1 MISCIKQGRFL
12 QILWSNYEINSK
24 YMSLRKVVI
33 MNAGSTW
40 VSQFINVALVI
51 TFLRIIPRSLGW
63 DSYGVW
69 ALLSTGLKYP
79 MILENAF
86 SLSINRFVAFYHND
100 REQLNRFVS
109 ASFLILFSISV
120 LTVISAIVLSFFVSD
135 IFTAITEEFAHDAQI
150 TCILVGVTLALKI
163 TEAAFNGTLMGFQYH
178 TRYNAVA
185 ALINVF
191 RMSLTITLLYFWR
204 SMIVVQLAFVISA
217 FISLA
222 AVIYVTKKSIP
233 GFSIEILK
241 IRLQTIKELFRYTSH
256 AAARSGSLIFMYST
270 LALLIGKVGTA
281 ENVSVYD
288 IASRIS
294 GFINSLLAG
303 AHNVFLPAVTNFFA
317 NSEHRKINNVIRKA
331 TNISSVITCAIMIM
345 LLMYAKP
352 VLVLLLGKM
361 FLPAM
366 IPVLWVTM
374 FAIVPRGFFGIWI
387 PSLAGMGHLR
397 EMTVMAI
404 LSASLAIVSEI
415 VLLKGY
421 VTVPMA
427 PAIAQMIALWTYM
440 GIWLPVYG
448 AYKCNMSLY
457 EYLKGGLFN
466 SLKASAVSIAILLI
480 LNKLVRTNGYYWI
493 LMFVISGLIVL
504 ACFTVISL
512 RNESRWMINVIKS
525 RLGYESKSFV

>member
-1 MISCIKQGRFL
+1 
-12 QILWSNYEINSK
+12 
-24 YMSLRKVVI
+24 MSLRKVVI

-40 VSQFINVALVI
+40 VSQLINVALVLV
-51 TFLRIIPRSLGW
+51 FLRIIPRNLGW

-86 SLSINRFVAFYHND
+86 SLSTNRFVAFYHND
-100 REQLNRFVS
+100 KEHLNQFVS
-109 ASFLILFSISV
+109 ASFLILFSLSI
-120 LTVISAIVLSFFVSD
+120 LTVAAAIVLSFFVSN
-135 IFTAITEEFAHDAQI
+135 IFTAITENFARDAQI

-178 TRYNAVA
+178 TRYFTITSIV
-185 ALINVF
+185 NVL
-191 RMSLTITLLYFWR
+191 RMVLTISMLHFWH
-204 SMIVVQLAFVISA
+204 SMIVVQLAFVIA
-217 FISLA
+217 AIVSLI

-233 GFSIEILK
+233 DLK
-241 IRLQTIKELFRYTSH
+241 IELLKIKWKTIKELFRYTSH

-317 NSEHRKINNVIRKA
+317 KGEHEKINSVIKKA

-345 LLMYAKP
+345 LLIYAKQIF
-352 VLVLLLGKM
+352 VLLLGNM

-366 IPVLWVTM
+366 VPVLWVTM
-374 FAIVPRGFFGIWI
+374 FSIIPRGFFGIWI

-397 EMTVMAI
+397 EMTIVSI
-404 LSASLAIVSEI
+404 FSATAAIVSEI
-415 VLLKGY
+415 ILLGGY
-421 VTVPMA
+421 VSVPVA

-440 GIWLPVYG
+440 GIWLPYYG
-448 AYKCNMSLY
+448 AHKCNMSLY
-457 EYLKGGLFN
+457 EYLKAGL
-466 SLKASAVSIAILLI
+466 SGSMKASAISIAIVLI
-480 LNKLVRTNGYYWI
+480 LNRLIPPIGFYW
-493 LMFVISGLIVL
+493 MFTFIISGLMVL
-504 ACFTVISL
+504 ACFTIISL
-512 RNESRWMINVIKS
+512 RSESRWMFNVLKS
-525 RLGYESKSFV
+525 KLGYQSGSCL